1 VPRVRFEPDG
11 IEIEVKLGT
20 TILQA
25 AEQSGARLGSA
36 CGGVCA
42 CATCHVYISEGLEAL
57 SEMEQEEED
66 ILDKAFDVRRNSRL
80 ACQAR
85 LRAERACVVTI
96 SSASRQTFFD
106 EHPELRE
113 R

>member
-1 VPRVRFEPDG
+1 MPWVRFEPDG
-11 IEIEVKLGT
+11 IEIEVKAGS

-25 AEQSGARLGSA
+25 AEQAGAHLGSA

-42 CATCHVYISEGLEAL
+42 CATCHVYVTEGLDGL
-57 SEMEQEEED
+57 SEVDACEED

-85 LRAERACVVTI
+85 LRTEGCTVVNI
-96 SSASRQTFFD
+96 SGASRETFFD
-106 EHPELRE
+106 EHPELR
-113 R
+113 RR

>member
-1 VPRVRFEPDG
+1 MPRVRFEPDG
-11 IEIEVKLGT
+11 VEIEVKPGT

-42 CATCHVYISEGLEAL
+42 CSTCHVYIAEGLEAL
-57 SEMEQEEED
+57 SEMEEAEED

-85 LRAERACVVTI
+85 LQTDGRTVVTI

-106 EHPELRE
+106 EHSELRE